1 MVLYVVVFVHEK
13 ASVCTCMCTAEINGG
28 SGGRTQVYTCVIRLS
43 RALGPAAGWRRGRK
57 GWREGYI
64 VLEEVLGEG

>member
-1 MVLYVVVFVHEK
+1 MIVFVYEK
-13 ASVCTCMCTAEINGG
+13 ANVCTCMCTAEINGG

-43 RALGPAAGWRRGRK
+43 RALRPAAGWGGGRK
-57 GWREGYI
+57 GWREGCI